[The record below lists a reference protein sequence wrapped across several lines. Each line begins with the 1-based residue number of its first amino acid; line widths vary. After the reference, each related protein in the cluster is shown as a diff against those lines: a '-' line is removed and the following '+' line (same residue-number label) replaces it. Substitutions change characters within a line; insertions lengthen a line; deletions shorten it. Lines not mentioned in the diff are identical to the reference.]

1 MRISV
6 FSRGFRT
13 HNSKLLQWGSSWSQ
27 CTSPSSPISAS
38 SRSALWGPN
47 NMILLDSLRTSSTI
61 QLTWR
66 CSSRKGGIWKSRVL
80 VASTPSRE
88 PATLTTPIYPRVWL
102 AQLIVLVRNTGRIK
116 PKSQKVPW
124 HVNFKLHL
132 NQWKKKKNQY
142 CLNEKDKAYWEINI
156 VFPSV

>member
-13 HNSKLLQWGSSWSQ
+13 HNSKLLQWGSSRSR
-27 CTSPSSPISAS
+27 CTSPSSGG
-38 SRSALWGPN
+38 RSAQQHGPN

-61 QLTWR
+61 QLTWC
-66 CSSRKGGIWKSRVL
+66 CSSRKGSVWKSRVL

-88 PATLTTPIYPRVWL
+88 PATLTTPIYPRGWL
-102 AQLIVLVRNTGRIK
+102 AQLIMLVRNTSRIK
-116 PKSQKVPW
+116 TKSQKVPR
-124 HVNFKLHL
+124 HANFKLHL

-142 CLNEKDKAYWEINI
+142 WLNEKDKAYWEINI